1 MLQEREV
8 RHVGDN
14 KSIPV
19 NVRVVGAT
27 NETLQAK
34 IKDGTFREDLYYR
47 LAVIPVEIPPL
58 RERLED
64 VPLLTNHFL
73 QKQASTTGGEPK
85 KIDPEAVDFLCR
97 YDYPGNVRELE
108 NAIER
113 ACALCDDDMILSSDL
128 PPQIVAAAQG
138 EKAQEAVDTM
148 PVGQKLDEFI
158 QQQERGYIE
167 ATLGHCNGSR
177 EKAATMLG
185 ISMATLYRKIEP
197 KSKK

>member
-1 MLQEREV
+1 M
-8 RHVGDN
+8 
-14 KSIPV
+14 
-19 NVRVVGAT
+19 
-27 NETLQAK
+27 
-34 IKDGTFREDLYYR
+34 
-47 LAVIPVEIPPL
+47 
-58 RERLED
+58 
-64 VPLLTNHFL
+64 PLLTNHFL

-85 KIDPEAVDFLCR
+85 KIDPEAVDYLCR

-113 ACALCDDDMILSSDL
+113 ACALCDNDMILASDL
-128 PPQIVAAAQG
+128 PPQIVSAALG
-138 EKAQEAVDTM
+138 EKAQEAVSTM

-177 EKAATMLG
+177 EKAAGMLG